1 MNRKVS
7 FLVVFLVYC
16 SFGYSQK
23 VKYKDLVLLLNS
35 KQYEVAEPHLKRY
48 LKSDDDTPHAFL
60 FMGIV
65 FQEKSIAN
73 DLLKHT
79 PILLANSDSALFF
92 FDKAYSSITEKEI
105 KRHSEYYEEMYSR
118 RDPRTGDFVVKFSD
132 VRLDLETRVKN
143 IKERKEK
150 AKELK
155 KYFLES
161 ERRYLKCVGQFKAIQ
176 SRFTSQSSFFLQSD
190 EALVQQLTK
199 LAKTYDSML
208 TVFGNYRSALKGI
221 QKSNYNQQLSAQEIM
236 DFKKDGT
243 SAADF
248 FQDDVR
254 IWDYKR
260 WANSSL
266 ETIENVI
273 IPLRERLIAYDVSL
287 NKLDLKLQ
295 KDSVSIL
302 GDLNHLED
310 GLLYAQLAK
319 YDPNPLPLGIF
330 ELKKADLRY
339 RSAVVVHKPFTD
351 SSNVMLKLSYLDEEL
366 KYLNRLDSLAKKLL
380 DRDRVSDSV
389 NYHHFISKAY
399 GHQSALNSLIKTTQD
414 FAKREQLKKQLVW
427 ENTMQATKWVISGVD
442 SIPLFI
448 EQSRELR
455 FKPLLIVENK
465 YTVGLKYNDSTATGY
480 LYSITPS
487 RRPDVN
493 VSFEVDKTSFTK
505 RKLPILKCI
514 STTDALQHVFFSL
527 IYAES
532 KMKEK
537 FPVTVTKVY
546 RSDGLAWS
554 VNLKLDFMPAEL
566 SYNADTAE
574 LSIKTSAM
582 GENKII
588 IIDKN
593 GKQLQ

>member
-1 MNRKVS
+1 
-7 FLVVFLVYC
+7 
-16 SFGYSQK
+16 
-23 VKYKDLVLLLNS
+23 
-35 KQYEVAEPHLKRY
+35 
-48 LKSDDDTPHAFL
+48 
-60 FMGIV
+60 
-65 FQEKSIAN
+65 
-73 DLLKHT
+73 
-79 PILLANSDSALFF
+79 
-92 FDKAYSSITEKEI
+92 
-105 KRHSEYYEEMYSR
+105 
-118 RDPRTGDFVVKFSD
+118 
-132 VRLDLETRVKN
+132 
-143 IKERKEK
+143 
-150 AKELK
+150 
-155 KYFLES
+155 
-161 ERRYLKCVGQFKAIQ
+161 
-176 SRFTSQSSFFLQSD
+176 
-190 EALVQQLTK
+190 
-199 LAKTYDSML
+199 ML

-319 YDPNPLPLGIF
+319 YDSNPLPLGIF

-339 RSAVVVHKPFTD
+339 RSAVVVHKPFSD
-351 SSNVMLKLSYLDEEL
+351 SSNVMQKLSNLDEEL
-366 KYLNRLDSLAKKLL
+366 KYVNRLDSLAKKLL
-380 DRDRVSDSV
+380 ERDRLSDSL
-389 NYHHFISKAY
+389 NYHHFITKAY

-414 FAKREQLKKQLVW
+414 FAKREQLKKQLAW
-427 ENTMQATKWVISGVD
+427 ENTMQATKWIISGTD
-442 SIPLFI
+442 SIPLFL
-448 EQSRELR
+448 EQSRDLR

-465 YTVGLKYNDSTATGY
+465 YTIGLKYNDSTAIGY

-505 RKLPILKCI
+505 RNLPTLKCI

-527 IYAES
+527 IYAER
-532 KMKEK
+532 KVKER

-554 VNLKLDFMPAEL
+554 VNLKLDFMPTEL
-566 SYNADTAE
+566 IYNADTAE
-574 LSIKTSAM
+574 LSIKASTM

-588 IIDKN
+588 VIDKN
-593 GKQLQ
+593 GKQL